1 MKETTFQQWIRASTW
16 WFIRGRTELEIAI
29 RSRPTTPDWESDAG
43 VSLRTKQSFVD
54 LAKAWWIL
62 ERVVPEHPE
71 LRRYGSGSIGSLVA
85 IVKLH
90 GDHRLVELLE
100 QHLSL
105 QSKFRAL
112 TLSMKRNRFLPPD
125 ADQPLLAQG
134 LSTTIW
140 IDYPSLAP
148 EISGLL
154 SAGGGS
160 GSLKLAAG
168 PRHERLAELMP
179 LGDTTKFFDYGRMF
193 IDVSLTE
200 DGNPAA
206 DITMPCLLSIAR
218 EVGYWQLKLIIAS
231 QSDLLNIS
239 IQSRRELGLTW
250 DDVIWRHRYNALLV
264 DLPVRGVK
272 LLVQFQERDF
282 KILQGIFDHVQ
293 QIERIL
299 LPEPDEE
306 LVFSDTLSSFRYLEA
321 DRPSARFPDTPANS
335 CRLSLF
341 EKQISVTEG
350 NGVRRLHR
358 GHRLLMVTSPKIK
371 TLGSINQRVGY
382 QQTIQFNWP
391 RSSSSGSGDGGSRS
405 EAGETALQLKT
416 SKDGKQRSM
425 RMVFRSADEPIK
437 FLSLL
442 NRSFVQ
448 HGEMVLADVPLRGLA
463 IAWQQQPNNASP
475 WPAAT
480 SADPLSGLAWRR
492 LKVINRDPDDP
503 DRAHGQ
509 TVRSD
514 ALRICAESAS
524 GIVTDRVNLG
534 ELCYFYTRD
543 RFFSAG
549 AEAW

>member
-1 MKETTFQQWIRASTW
+1 MKETTFQQWIRACTW
-16 WFIRGRTELEIAI
+16 WFIKGRTELEIAI

-71 LRRYGSGSIGSLVA
+71 LRRYGSGSIESLVA

-90 GDHRLVELLE
+90 GDHHLAELLE
-100 QHLSL
+100 QHLAL

-179 LGDTTKFFDYGRMF
+179 LGDTTKLFDYGRMF
-193 IDVSLTE
+193 VDVSLTQ
-200 DGNPAA
+200 DGNPSA
-206 DITMPCLLSIAR
+206 DIMMPCLVSIAR
-218 EVGYWQLKLIIAS
+218 EVGYWRLKLIIAS
-231 QSDLLNIS
+231 QSDHLNIS
-239 IQSRRELGLTW
+239 IQSRRELGPTW
-250 DDVIWRHRYNALLV
+250 DDVIWRHRYNVLFV

-272 LLVQFQERDF
+272 LHVQFQERDF
-282 KILQGIFDHVQ
+282 KALQGIFDHVQ
-293 QIERIL
+293 QIDRIS

-306 LVFSDTLSSFRYLEA
+306 QVFSDTLSSFRYLEA

-335 CRLSLF
+335 CRVSLF

-350 NGVRRLHR
+350 SGVRRLHR
-358 GHRLLMVTSPKIK
+358 GHRLLVVASPKIK

-382 QQTIQFNWP
+382 QQIIQFNWP
-391 RSSSSGSGDGGSRS
+391 RSSSSSGSSGGRS
-405 EAGETALQLKT
+405 EGGETALQLKV

-448 HGEMVLADVPLRGLA
+448 HGEMVLADVPLRSLA
-463 IAWQQQPNNASP
+463 IVRQQPNNGSS
-475 WPAAT
+475 WLAAT

-509 TVRSD
+509 TARSD
-514 ALRICAESAS
+514 ALRICAESAF
-524 GIVTDRVNLG
+524 GMVTDRVNLG
-534 ELCYFYTRD
+534 KFLCCFPLVQKHER
-543 RFFSAG
+543 
-549 AEAW
+549 E